1 MTRLTY
7 FLHIHLQFHFS
18 LQPRRAIAKKED
30 KEPLVSSPRSS
41 WSSLCHFPALCT
53 PADRQSN
60 CLQKKTDCCKSAH
73 LKVPINQGPQFKLAQ
88 VYRWFSGSAGWLCV
102 HKRQAR
108 ALREMAGIPRPCR
121 YLPRSL
127 PRCLGAHLCIVVY

>member
-1 MTRLTY
+1 MVPLLILLHFYTCSFTFHCSQGGQLQKKKIKSPWFRHPDPAGAVCVTFQLLGHLLTGK
-7 FLHIHLQFHFS
+7 
-18 LQPRRAIAKKED
+18 AT
-30 KEPLVSSPRSS
+30 
-41 WSSLCHFPALCT
+41 LC
-53 PADRQSN
+53 
-60 CLQKKTDCCKSAH
+60 KKTDCCKSAH
-73 LKVPINQGPQFKLAQ
+73 LKVPHQEGPQFKLAQ

-127 PRCLGAHLCIVVY
+127 PRCLGAHLCIVVS